1 MTTFLPGTDGL
12 HFGDQYG
19 DYAGQHKPQILD
31 ITGVMTKGPS
41 LVQLKQKAEGV
52 VATNTYSGAY
62 DSPMNRAYIASLHT
76 KYPDRFPS
84 ADIAAGYSAGQ
95 ILAAALE
102 RVSGRIEDKQQ
113 FLDALYATDMP
124 TVRGPIRLDDHHD
137 VVEDVY
143 VYRIVSNG
151 GAMSQKLEQTYKSV
165 TQFWDFTPSQT
176 ARLQIGQMKGKW
188 SAMTKTQLDQLMGQ

>member
-1 MTTFLPGTDGL
+1 M
-12 HFGDQYG
+12 
-19 DYAGQHKPQILD
+19 
-31 ITGVMTKGPS
+31 
-41 LVQLKQKAEGV
+41 
-52 VATNTYSGAY
+52 
-62 DSPMNRAYIASLHT
+62 
-76 KYPDRFPS
+76 
-84 ADIAAGYSAGQ
+84 
-95 ILAAALE
+95 
-102 RVSGRIEDKQQ
+102 SGRIEDKQQ